1 MSKVITAQ
9 QAVAL
14 IRDGDIFAVDG
25 FKCSAIPEEIFVRLR
40 ARYDATGTPK
50 NLTFFSAPSMGTEGR
65 GTDRLGVEGLIGK
78 FICSHAA
85 ISPSISALAAE
96 NKLQCYMIPM
106 GNCVRMLQAAAGG
119 EPGIITH
126 VGLNTFAD
134 PLIEASKANDA
145 AKASDEALV
154 RRIQIDGRDYLYY
167 PAIHPNICFIK
178 ASFADTNGNTSFER
192 EAMHLAQFELAAA
205 THNSGGTVVV
215 VVDQLAQAG
224 ALDPRNVKIHGFMVD
239 YVVVTAPEYAG
250 QSYATGN
257 QYHGEYCGD
266 FKLPVDSLPPIP
278 LDARKV
284 CGRRGALELPGQ
296 EGALINL
303 GVGVPEAVSAVAAE
317 EGLSEQLTFSI
328 EAGTIGGVPL
338 GGEALGITVNPS
350 AIYRMWDML
359 QVYGGGGIDAAFLG
373 AAEIDQEGNVNV
385 SKFNGRIIGP
395 GGFIDIAQNAKKICF
410 MGTFTAVGLKE
421 HVENGR
427 LVIDTEGRKNKFKRQ
442 VEQITFSGKYALE
455 TGQTVL
461 YITERA
467 VFRLTQAGV
476 ALIEIAPGVDLERD
490 ILAHMDFA
498 PIIADDLA
506 VMDARIFR
514 EEPMGLTFHPDKG
527 GPT

>member
-9 QAVAL
+9 QAVEL
-14 IRDGDIFAVDG
+14 IRDDSVFAVDG

-40 ARYDATGTPK
+40 ERYDRTGTPK
-50 NLTFFSAPSMGTEGR
+50 NLTFFSAPSMGSEGR

-85 ISPSISALAAE
+85 ISPSISALAME

-119 EPGIITH
+119 EPGFITH
-126 VGLNTFAD
+126 VGLGTFAD
-134 PLIEASKANDA
+134 PLLEASMANDA
-145 AKASDEALV
+145 AAEEIV
-154 RRIQIDGRDYLYY
+154 RRMEIDGKEYLYY
-167 PAIHPNICFIK
+167 PAIRPDICFIK
-178 ASFADTNGNTSFER
+178 ASFADFSGNTSFER

-215 VVDQLAQAG
+215 VVDKIVKNHS
-224 ALDPRNVKIHGFMVD
+224 LDPRNVRIHGFMVD
-239 YVVVTAPEYAG
+239 YVVETAPEYAG

-257 QYHGEYCGD
+257 LYHGEYCGD
-266 FKLPVDSLPPIP
+266 FRLPVSSLPPMP
-278 LDARKV
+278 LDVRKV
-284 CGRRGALELPGQ
+284 CGRRGALELPSQ
-296 EGALINL
+296 SGALINL

-317 EGLSEQLTFSI
+317 EGLTDRLTFSI
-328 EAGTIGGVPL
+328 EAGTIGGVPQ
-338 GGEALGITVNPS
+338 GGEALGITINPS

-373 AAEIDQEGNVNV
+373 AAEIDREGNVNV

-421 HVENGR
+421 HLENGH
-427 LVIDTEGRKNKFKRQ
+427 LVIDAEGKKNKFKRK

-455 TGQTVL
+455 SGQIVL

-467 VFRLTQAGV
+467 VFKLTQNGLT
-476 ALIEIAPGVDLERD
+476 LIEIAPGIDLERD
-490 ILAHMDFA
+490 ILAHMDFT

-506 VMDARIFR
+506 EMDFRIFR
-514 EEPMGLTFHPDKG
+514 EEKMGLTL
-527 GPT
+527 

>member
-1 MSKVITAQ
+1 MSKVITAR
-9 QAVAL
+9 QAVEL

-40 ARYDATGTPK
+40 ERYDATGTPK
-50 NLTFFSAPSMGTEGR
+50 NLTFFSAPSMGSEGR
-65 GTDRLGVEGLIGK
+65 GTDRLGVEGLIGR

-85 ISPSISALAAE
+85 ISPSIGALAAE

-119 EPGIITH
+119 EPGFITH

-134 PLIEASKANDA
+134 PLIEASMANDA
-145 AKASDEALV
+145 ARASGDVLV
-154 RRIQIDGRDYLYY
+154 RRIRIDDKDYLYY
-167 PAIHPNICFIK
+167 PAIHPDICFIK
-178 ASFADTNGNTSFER
+178 ASFADADGNTSFER

-215 VVDQLAQAG
+215 VVDRLVERG
-224 ALDPRNVKIHGFMVD
+224 SLDPRHVRIHGFMVD
-239 YVVVTAPEYAG
+239 YVVETAPEYAG

-266 FKLPVDSLPPIP
+266 RKLPVEAIPPAP
-278 LDARKV
+278 LDIRKV
-284 CGRRGALELPGQ
+284 CGRRGALELPHQ

-317 EGLSEQLTFSI
+317 EGLSDRLTFSI

-373 AAEIDQEGNVNV
+373 AAEIDEEGNVNV

-395 GGFIDIAQNAKKICF
+395 GGFIDIAQNARKICF

-427 LVIDTEGRKNKFKRQ
+427 LVIDTEGKKNKFKRR
-442 VEQITFSGKYALE
+442 VEQITFSGRYALE

-467 VFRLTQAGV
+467 VFRLTGEGLT
-476 ALIEIAPGVDLERD
+476 LIEIAPGVDLEQD
-490 ILAHMDFA
+490 ILSHMDFTPA
-498 PIIADDLA
+498 IADDLA
-506 VMDARIFR
+506 IMDARIFR
-514 EEPMGLTFHPDKG
+514 EEKMGLTY
-527 GPT
+527 